1 MEKLLENIAVCV
13 ERGKVNTKSIFPPD
27 LKGQDG
33 ADELT
38 FQAINSGVSPD
49 EVLNKGL
56 IEGMRRIGEK
66 FRQNKAFVPDVL
78 IAAKAMNAAM
88 VHIQPFFLSNEIK
101 TKGKVVIGTVSG
113 DLHDIG
119 KNILGMI
126 IRGGGWEVI
135 DLGVD
140 VSPEKFVKAV
150 ESENPDAVCMSA
162 LLTTTMLNMEKIILE
177 IKKSD
182 TNIPIL
188 VGGAPLTQEYAE
200 SINADFYSPDPQRAL
215 DFLNSLIKRGRI
227 SD

>member
-1 MEKLLENIAVCV
+1 MKSLIEKIAVCV
-13 ERGKVNTKSIFPPD
+13 ERGKVNAKSIFPPD
-27 LKGQDG
+27 LKGEDG

-38 FQAINSGVSPD
+38 YQAINSGVSPN

-78 IAAKAMNAAM
+78 IAAKAMNSAM
-88 VHIQPFFLSNEIK
+88 VHIRPFFLSNEIK

-140 VSPEKFVKAV
+140 VSPEKFVKAI
-150 ESENPDAVCMSA
+150 ENENPDAVCMSA
-162 LLTTTMLNMEKIILE
+162 LLTTTMLNMEKIISE
-177 IKKSD
+177 IKK
-182 TNIPIL
+182 TYAKLPVL
-188 VGGAPLTQEYAE
+188 VGGAPLTQVYAD
-200 SINADFYSPDPQRAL
+200 SINADFYSSDPQRAL
-215 DFLNSLIKRGRI
+215 DYLNNFIKKGLS